1 MIKVVA
7 YSFAVLC
14 LGYISLEEC
23 KETGLYPSEKA
34 FREIFQLASD
44 PQEVFFEES
53 LEEYK
58 KPREHKKGP
67 WECRSCHACNP
78 NYKLYCKVCWN

>member
-7 YSFAVLC
+7 YSFAVLF
-14 LGYISLEEC
+14 LGYMSLEEC

-34 FREIFQLASD
+34 FRE
-44 PQEVFFEES
+44 VFFEES
-53 LEEYK
+53 LQEYK
-58 KPREHKKGP
+58 KPREHKSGE